1 MNKTDLDKQ
10 TSNSVNQRENY
21 ANQPL
26 FYINHAN
33 SESSHYAGLH
43 DDGWTKNDYQHLQ
56 G

>member
-1 MNKTDLDKQ
+1 MDLDKQ

-26 FYINHAN
+26 FYSNHAN
-33 SESSHYAGLH
+33 NESSHYAALH
-43 DDGWTKNDYQHLQ
+43 DGGWTRNDYQYLQ